1 MARRILALFLC
12 LLTALP
18 AAAAQTVVMVLGDS
32 LSAAYGID
40 REAGWVAL
48 LAERLDSQ
56 GYEARVIN
64 ASISGDTSGGGLS
77 RLPAALERHQPDVLI
92 VELGGN
98 DGLRGIPLRETRHNL
113 SQILEMAHKRG
124 ISVLLV
130 GVRLPPNYGPL
141 FTERFQAMYRDLAQ
155 QHEVALVPRLLQGVA
170 AHPAL
175 MQPDGIHPTAAA
187 QPRLLANVWPKL
199 KPLLQGAPRVPPMPA
214 PWRSADPSRMP

>member
-1 MARRILALFLC
+1 MARRILPLLLC
-12 LLTALP
+12 LLTVLP
-18 AAAAQTVVMVLGDS
+18 AAAAETVVMVLGDS

-48 LAERLDSQ
+48 LAKRLHNQ
-56 GYEARVIN
+56 GYEARVVN

-98 DGLRGIPLRETRHNL
+98 DGLRGIPLQETRRNL
-113 SQILEMAHKRG
+113 SHIVAMAQQRG
-124 ISVLLV
+124 IRVLLL
-130 GVRLPPNYGPL
+130 GVRLPPNYGAV
-141 FTERFQAMYRDLAQ
+141 FTERFQAMYRDLAR
-155 QHEVALVPRLLQGVA
+155 QHDVPLVPRFLEHVA
-170 AHPAL
+170 THPSL

-199 KPLLQGAPRVPPMPA
+199 KPLLQGAWHVPPMPA
-214 PWRSADPSRMP
+214 ARRSPDPSRMP